1 MFIIDEPYISDVAEK
16 FLVESQMPLLANDFA
31 RQSVSSEAN
40 LISPSEAALHLEKE
54 NFRWL
59 YSNSEN
65 AISWITETFG
75 TDSVLAKKI
84 DLFKDKSKFRKA
96 TAVLFPDVTFRKVSA
111 QEISALTFESVG
123 RPFIIKPNVGFI
135 SAGVYRVNNPKEWAV
150 VQAEICQVTEE
161 TARAFPGEVLSSE
174 TFVVESIIEGE
185 EYAVDAYFD
194 DDNKPV
200 VLNILHHRFKG
211 EQDMSDRLYVTSAK
225 IIEEKLGSV
234 EKFLTDI
241 AALGDYKGLPVHAE
255 IRIDK
260 EGQVRPIEIN
270 PLRFAGWCSTDIAY
284 YGYGLNVYEH
294 FAKRTRPDWKS
305 LLKGKES
312 GIYARGV
319 IERDNPLTDD
329 QVFDYAEFEKIFS
342 SLIALRKMDYRT
354 FPLYAFAFF
363 EVSPENESELDMILS
378 VEPSRFVRDAEKGG
392 RTSDKEV
399 VKCRN

>member
-31 RQSVSSEAN
+31 SQSVSSAAN
-40 LISPSEAALHLEKE
+40 FISSAEAALHLEKE
-54 NFRWL
+54 NFRWV

-75 TDSVLAKKI
+75 ADSDLAQKI
-84 DLFKDKSKFRKA
+84 DVFKDKAKFRKS
-96 TAVLFPDVTFRKVSA
+96 TASLFPDITFRKVPA
-111 QEISALTFESVG
+111 TEIATLTFESIG

-135 SAGVYRVNNPKEWAV
+135 SAGVHRVDTPEEWEAV
-150 VQAEICQVTEE
+150 QEKICQETEA
-161 TARAFPGEVLSSE
+161 TACAFPGEVINSD

-185 EYAVDAYFD
+185 EYAADAYFD
-194 DDNKPV
+194 EDNKPV
-200 VLNILHHRFKG
+200 VLNILYHRFSS

-225 IIEEKLGSV
+225 IIEDRLEPI
-234 EKFLTDI
+234 EEFLTDI

-260 EGQVRPIEIN
+260 EGRIRPIEIN

-294 FAKRTRPDWKS
+294 FANRTRPDWAT

-312 GIYARGV
+312 ATYAMGV
-319 IERDNPLTDD
+319 VERASTLSDE
-329 QVFDYAEFEKIFS
+329 QVFDYGAFEKLFS
-342 SLIALRKMDYRT
+342 SLITLRKMNYRT

-363 EVSPENESELDMILS
+363 EVSPETEEELDLILS
-378 VEPSRFVRDAEKGG
+378 MDPSRFVRDA
-392 RTSDKEV
+392 
-399 VKCRN
+399 N

>member
-16 FLVESQMPLLANDFA
+16 FLVESQVPLLANDFA
-31 RQSVSSEAN
+31 SQSVSSEAN
-40 LISPSEAALHLEKE
+40 LISSSEAAQYLEKE
-54 NFRWL
+54 NFQWV

-75 TDSVLAKKI
+75 ANSVLAKKI
-84 DLFKDKSKFRKA
+84 DLFKDKAKFRKA
-96 TAVLFPDVTFRKVSA
+96 TAALFPDITFRKIPA
-111 QEISALTFESVG
+111 GEIATLTFESVG

-135 SAGVYRVNNPKEWAV
+135 SAGVYRVDTPEEWKE
-150 VQAEICQVTEE
+150 VQARICEE
-161 TARAFPGEVLSSE
+161 TEATACAFPGEVINSD

-194 DDNKPV
+194 QDNKPV
-200 VLNILHHRFKG
+200 VLNILHHRFSS

-225 IIEEKLGSV
+225 IIEQWLNPIER
-234 EKFLTDI
+234 FLTDI

-255 IRIDK
+255 IRIDR
-260 EGQVRPIEIN
+260 EGQIRPIEIN

-294 FAKRTRPDWKS
+294 FAKRLRPDWTT

-312 GIYARGV
+312 QTYAMGV
-319 IERDNPLTDD
+319 VERESLLTDE
-329 QVFDYAEFEKIFS
+329 QVFDYKEFEKLFS
-342 SLIALRKMDYRT
+342 SLITLRQMDYRT

-363 EVSPENESELDMILS
+363 EVSPETENELDWILS
-378 VEPSRFVRDAEKGG
+378 MDPSRFVRDAG
-392 RTSDKEV
+392 
-399 VKCRN
+399 